1 MQAPGCGDRA
11 HPKGERHTLGKLVHQ
26 RAEALEGAL
35 VDSQANP
42 RKPGIPSL
50 EESYLLG
57 WRDLGDR
64 GGPGHGRQEALAIA
78 WGLGIPQGAVH
89 GMEAQAAETG
99 QRKRVRE

>member
-11 HPKGERHTLGKLVHQ
+11 HPKGERHTLGELVHQ

-57 WRDLGDR
+57 WHDLGDR
-64 GGPGHGRQEALAIA
+64 GGPGHGRQEALAKA
-78 WGLGIPQGAVH
+78 WRLGIPQAAVH

-99 QRKRVRE
+99 QRRRVRE